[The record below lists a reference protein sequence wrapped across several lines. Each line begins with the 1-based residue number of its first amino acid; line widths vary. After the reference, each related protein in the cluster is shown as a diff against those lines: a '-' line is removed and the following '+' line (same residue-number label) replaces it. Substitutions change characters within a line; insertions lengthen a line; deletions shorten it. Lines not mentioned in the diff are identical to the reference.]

1 MKKVAWRE
9 KGILMA
15 VLEKDSPSAQWSQRF
30 APTGEPLAGAFFWLS
45 AFYVVYCA
53 RPEDWIPLIK
63 YIPLAKI
70 SGIFALLG
78 LLMSAGRAKR
88 GFRDLPREASY
99 FFGII
104 CMLFVSALLS
114 PVWRGGAFFKT
125 LDFGK
130 ALVAWVLTFLVITSF
145 ARLRRII
152 FIQAASVAVVTVVSV
167 LKGRSHPRLEGV
179 IGGIYSNPNDLA
191 FAIVLSLPFCFA
203 FLLSTRSVPRKVA
216 WAAAMLTMC
225 TALFMTA
232 SRAGFIDLV
241 VTGAVCLW
249 LFGVKGNRIHL
260 IAAAAL
266 VALVV
271 GVTAGGHLK
280 DRFLA
285 ISGDDLE
292 TGLEVGAHG
301 SYEQRR
307 WLMSESI
314 RGVEHYPLGI
324 GMGNFPSFS
333 GVWREVHVSYLQIA
347 VEGGIVAFVF
357 YLLFFARGFSNLRRL
372 SKIAG
377 QDAEMKLFSGALY
390 GSLIGFIVGAFFAP
404 EAYQYFPYFAV
415 AYTSVLL
422 AIAKEREQSEGSSP
436 DLPNPPGRRWRS
448 RAQGGELAP
457 VQGSLTEDS
466 RLPLAPLRNQR

>member
-1 MKKVAWRE
+1 
-9 KGILMA
+9 MA
-15 VLEKDSPSAQWSQRF
+15 VVEKNSPSPRLSQRF
-30 APTGEPLAGAFFWLS
+30 APTGEPMAGAFFWLS
-45 AFYVVYCA
+45 AFFVVYCA
-53 RPEDWIPLIK
+53 RPEDWIPLLK

-88 GFRDLPREASY
+88 GFRDLPREATY

-104 CMLFVSALLS
+104 CMLIVSALLS

-216 WAAAMLTMC
+216 WAATMLMMC

-232 SRAGFIDLV
+232 SRAGFIDLM

-260 IAAAAL
+260 IVAAAV
-266 VALVV
+266 VALVI
-271 GVTAGGHLK
+271 GLTAGGHLK
-280 DRFLA
+280 DRFFA
-285 ISGDDLE
+285 ISGNDLE
-292 TGLEVGAHG
+292 TGLEQGAHG

-307 WLMSESI
+307 FLMTESI
-314 RGVEHYPLGI
+314 RAIERYPLGI

-347 VEGGIVAFVF
+347 VEGGVGAFVF
-357 YLLFFARGFSNLRRL
+357 YLLFFARGFGNLRRL
-372 SKIAG
+372 RRIPG

-390 GSLIGFIVGAFFAP
+390 GSLIGFIVGGCFAP

-422 AIAKEREQSEGSSP
+422 AIAKERQQSEILPP
-436 DLPNPPGRRWRS
+436 DVPNPTGRRWRWQA
-448 RAQGGELAP
+448 RAGDLAP
-457 VQGSLTEDS
+457 VRGGLTVDS
-466 RLPLAPLRNQR
+466 RVPLTPLRNQR